1 MFIKRSD
8 WGKIVDTSVFLYQVT
23 DNEGNYAYL
32 FGTCHPGRD
41 EIKSLDNITE
51 KVLKESDS
59 IYIECTFDTQKANKY
74 KHYQAK
80 NSLLDLGLENIYY
93 NVMDKY
99 SSLKGKTGYVA
110 YNAMTISSLASLDK
124 EIREKTKLDVSH
136 AVDQYIYNYAV
147 HKDNFKEIE
156 GLAK

>member
-1 MFIKRSD
+1 M
-8 WGKIVDTSVFLYQVT
+8 FLYQVT

-74 KHYQAK
+74 KHCQW
-80 NSLLDLGLENIYY
+80 NDLKQVKIQLYFQ
-93 NVMDKY
+93 
-99 SSLKGKTGYVA
+99 T
-110 YNAMTISSLASLDK
+110 
-124 EIREKTKLDVSH
+124 VS
-136 AVDQYIYNYAV
+136 A
-147 HKDNFKEIE
+147 
-156 GLAK
+156 G